1 MHPVDRLNPYAA
13 GQYTPQEDSGTPR
26 DLLQRLKELAPD
38 QDMELPV
45 EEGEEALDPREA
57 MEKFV
62 RKWFAD
68 DFMRAMLFGDEEKL
82 GTKPEEWT

>member
-1 MHPVDRLNPYAA
+1 MHPVDRLDSHTA
-13 GQYTPQEDSGTPR
+13 GQYASTQDSSTPR
-26 DLLQRLKELAPD
+26 DLLQRLKELAPR

-45 EEGEEALDPREA
+45 EDGEEELDPREA